1 MIIIF
6 IGPDKSGK
14 TTVASAVADRY
25 NTVPIKGSNM
35 DDDRKY
41 SELVNEVLKSA
52 EDKKKMIICDRLP
65 YPEDLIYSSAV
76 EQKTSRFRANR
87 YDIEHRMNELGCL
100 IVFVNANIE
109 TLQERYEVAGGDKY
123 LDFELMPVVISGYW
137 SFLISTSLPYVTINT
152 TYLTPEETAITV
164 YKEVE
169 RMQK

>member
-14 TTVASAVADRY
+14 TTAATAVADHY
-25 NTVPIKGSNM
+25 DTVPIKGSNM
-35 DDDRKY
+35 KEERKY
-41 SELVNEVLKSA
+41 TELVNAVLKQA
-52 EDKKKMIICDRLP
+52 ENNDKMIVCDRLP

-87 YDIEHRMNELGCL
+87 YDIEHKLLELGCL

-109 TLQERYEVAGGDKY
+109 TLQERYEAAGGDKY
-123 LDFELMPVVISGYW
+123 LDFNLMPVVISGYW
-137 SFLISTSLPYVTINT
+137 SFLISTALPYITINT
-152 TYLTPEETAITV
+152 TYLTPEEAAITV

-169 RMQK
+169 RMRK